1 LSAHNFANAAAAC
14 TTSCACGTD
23 PERGVAMDSRLSLQ
37 SVLKTLA
44 RVLISAVLIGLP
56 FASGAQMMS
65 VRVAASSG
73 AEDAPLFVGI
83 DKGIFAKHGLDVK
96 ADLFPNGVEA
106 INSLAGGN
114 AEIGVFGTYPFLAA
128 VSKGIPLVL
137 IGHNWGD
144 ALASNQSEYF
154 SLVAG
159 KSSGFKAGDVSSLKG
174 KKLGVVF
181 GSGAHAYVKALIKQ
195 AGLSESDVK
204 MINVQAAN
212 QATALA
218 NGDVD
223 VIGAWEPFASKAA
236 GSVPGATR
244 VMHGGAQSF
253 YEAGCLVVP
262 AKVRDTRAEML
273 TRFLVAYAEAGQ
285 WIRNH
290 RAEAAQVTMRWIPG
304 VDADVLAESL
314 RYIPQDLRLS
324 KNTLDSYRNLSIP
337 LMISDGRIKEAFD
350 PAKFVDARFYLAAEK
365 QAPQFFNDLK
375 PIPGNRRITD

>member
-1 LSAHNFANAAAAC
+1 MKHGTALRSMLRTIAVLLGGVLLAC
-14 TTSCACGTD
+14 LASTAG
-23 PERGVAMDSRLSLQ
+23 AQ
-37 SVLKTLA
+37 SV
-44 RVLISAVLIGLP
+44 P
-56 FASGAQMMS
+56 

-106 INSLAGGN
+106 INSLVGGN
-114 AEIGVFGTYPFLAA
+114 ADIGVFGTYPFLAA

-159 KSSGFKAGDVSSLKG
+159 KSSGIKPGDMASVKG
-174 KKLGVVF
+174 KKLGVAF
-181 GSGAHAYVKALIKQ
+181 GSGAHAYVKALMKQ
-195 AGLSESDVK
+195 SGLTDADVK
-204 MINVQAAN
+204 LINVQAQN

-223 VIGAWEPFASKAA
+223 VIAAWEPFASKAV
-236 GSVPGATR
+236 GTVSGATR

-253 YEAGCLVVP
+253 YEAGCLAVP
-262 AKVRDTRAEML
+262 AKVRDTKPEML
-273 TRFLVAYAEAGQ
+273 IRFLTAYAEAGQ
-285 WIRNH
+285 WVRQH
-290 RAEAAQVTMRWIPG
+290 RTEAAQITMRWVPG
-304 VDADVLAESL
+304 VGADVLAEAL

-324 KNTLDSYRNLSIP
+324 KNTIDSYRTLSIP
-337 LMISDGRIKEAFD
+337 LMIADGRIKEGFD
-350 PAKFVDARFYLAAEK
+350 PAKVVDARFYAAAEK
-365 QAPQFFNDLK
+365 QAPQFFSDLK
-375 PIPGNRRITD
+375 PIPEGRRLTN